1 MKNRCGRAAVTGI
14 TPLTTTGFGK
24 GFSMIDSQKRVR
36 GRKPEDVLPERN
48 QPREWAGIAEYNG
61 RRHVVSVSSPVPAGV
76 RSLSFTLNNGVDM
89 NAHVLGF
96 PRMGI
101 NRELKWALEKFWR
114 GEITEQELTATA
126 DELRQRH
133 WTIQAE
139 AGLDLV
145 PVGDFSLYDHVLD
158 TVAMLGAVPP
168 RFGWSGGEIGLDT
181 YFHMARGN
189 AKQGIPAMEMT
200 KWFDTNY
207 HYIVPEL
214 APDTTFAK
222 TGSRLL
228 KAVEAAKA
236 LGHSPKPVLVG
247 PITFLMLSKEAGGCD
262 RWAHLDALVEA
273 YCEIIAELD
282 GVCAWIQVDEPILCT
297 DLPEEARRA
306 FSTAYARIKQAAISS
321 RLLLATY
328 FGALGDNLDLSLSL
342 PVNGLHVDLVRAPGQ
357 LGELLDKLPPHL
369 TLSLGLVDGR
379 NIWKTELETALRK
392 VNSACQR
399 TKPAQ
404 VMIGSSC
411 SLLHCPMDVE
421 GETALDTDLKQWMA
435 FAVQKCAEIAALK
448 EGASNNGKSDLFN
461 ENKASLLARGAHP
474 DVTDAQVR
482 EKVRAVTP
490 DMYDRTSPFAGR
502 SEVQRARLSLPLF
515 PTTTIGS
522 YPQTPEIRRHRLQ
535 FKKGELSEPDYVKA
549 MQGHIGEVVA
559 RQEELGLDVLV
570 HGEPE
575 RNDMVEYF
583 GQQLKGFCFT
593 QNGWVQS
600 YGSRCVKPPVIY
612 GDVSRPEKMTVDWA
626 LYAQS
631 LTDKPMKGM
640 LTGPVTILCWSFVR
654 NDLPRDQVCR
664 QIALAMRDEVLD
676 LEAAGISVI
685 QIDEA
690 ALREGMPIRKS
701 DQEKYLRW
709 AVDCFRLTAAGV
721 RDETQIH
728 SHMCYSEFNAI
739 MGAIAEMDA
748 DVISIEASRSN
759 MELLDA
765 FNQYDY
771 PAEIGPGVYDIHSP
785 RVPDEDE
792 IYSLLQKALAVIPAH
807 RLWVNPDC
815 GLKTRA
821 WPETLAS
828 LDNMVK
834 AAKRLR
840 SEQS

>member
-1 MKNRCGRAAVTGI
+1 M
-14 TPLTTTGFGK
+14 
-24 GFSMIDSQKRVR
+24 
-36 GRKPEDVLPERN
+36 
-48 QPREWAGIAEYNG
+48 
-61 RRHVVSVSSPVPAGV
+61 H
-76 RSLSFTLNNGVDM
+76 
-89 NAHVLGF
+89 AHVLGF

-101 NRELKWALEKFWR
+101 DRELKWALEKYWR
-114 GEITEQELTATA
+114 GEIAEADLAATA
-126 DELRQRH
+126 DELKKRH
-133 WTIQAE
+133 WSVQAD

-168 RFGWSGGEIGLDT
+168 RFGWDGGELGLKT
-181 YFHMARGN
+181 YFHMARGDAEN
-189 AKQGIPAMEMT
+189 GIPAMEMT

-214 APDTTFAK
+214 APDTAFAK

-228 KAVEAAKA
+228 EAVESARSMG
-236 LGHSPKPVLVG
+236 LSPKPVLVG
-247 PITFLMLSKEAGGCD
+247 PLTFLLLAKEVDGCD
-262 RWAHLDALVEA
+262 RWAHLDGLVDA
-273 YCEIIAELD
+273 YCAIIRELD
-282 GVCAWIQVDEPILCT
+282 GLCAWIQLDEPILCT
-297 DLPEEARRA
+297 DLDDRAKAA
-306 FSTAYARIKQAAISS
+306 FSSAYARIREAAISS

-328 FGALGDNLDLSLSL
+328 FGGLGDNLDTALAL
-342 PVNGLHVDLVRAPGQ
+342 PVDGLHADLVRGPGQ
-357 LGELLDKLPPHL
+357 LAKLLDKLPPNM

-379 NIWKTELETALRK
+379 NIWKTNLDGVLRK
-392 VNSACQR
+392 VNAARQQV
-399 TKPAQ
+399 KPDRL
-404 VMIGSSC
+404 MIGSSC
-411 SLLHCPMDVE
+411 SLLHCPVDAT
-421 GETALDTDLKQWMA
+421 GETGLDPEIRQWMA

-448 EGASNNGKSDLFN
+448 QAGEGKGTPGLFA
-461 ENKASLLARGAHP
+461 ENKASLLARGAHR
-474 DVTDAQVR
+474 DVVDKAVR
-482 EKVRAVTP
+482 ERVLAITP
-490 DMYDRTSPFAGR
+490 EMYDRNSPLAARAG
-502 SEVQRARLSLPLF
+502 VQHQRLNLPLF

-522 YPQTPEIRRHRLQ
+522 YPQTPEIRRTRLR
-535 FKKGELSEPDYVKA
+535 FRKGELSETEYVAA
-549 MQGHIGEVVA
+549 MRAEIAEVVA

-612 GDVSRPEKMTVDWA
+612 GDVSRPAPMTVDWA
-626 LYAQS
+626 VYAQS

-654 NDLPRDQVCR
+654 NDIGRDEVCR

-676 LEAAGISVI
+676 LEAAGIKAI

-690 ALREGMPIRKS
+690 ALREGMPIRRAEQA
-701 DQEKYLRW
+701 DYLRW
-709 AVDCFRLTAAGV
+709 AVDCFRLTAGGV
-721 RDETQIH
+721 KDETQIH

-739 MGAIAEMDA
+739 LSAIARMDA
-748 DVISIEASRSN
+748 DVISIEASRSK

-765 FNQYDY
+765 FDADEY
-771 PAEIGPGVYDIHSP
+771 PADIGPGVYDIHSP

-792 IYSLLQKALAVIPAH
+792 IHSLLRKALAVVPAR

-834 AAKRLR
+834 ATRRLR
-840 SEQS
+840 QEQQ

>member
-1 MKNRCGRAAVTGI
+1 M
-14 TPLTTTGFGK
+14 
-24 GFSMIDSQKRVR
+24 
-36 GRKPEDVLPERN
+36 
-48 QPREWAGIAEYNG
+48 
-61 RRHVVSVSSPVPAGV
+61 H
-76 RSLSFTLNNGVDM
+76 
-89 NAHVLGF
+89 AHVLGF

-114 GEITEQELTATA
+114 GEIPEAELTATA
-126 DELRQRH
+126 DELRERH
-133 WTIQAE
+133 WAIQAE

-168 RFGWSGGEIGLDT
+168 RFGTGGGEAGLET
-181 YFHMARGN
+181 YFHMARGD
-189 AKQGIPAMEMT
+189 ADKGIPAMEMT

-214 APDTTFAK
+214 APDTAFAG

-228 KAVEAAKA
+228 EGVEAAKQ

-247 PITFLMLSKEAGGCD
+247 PLTFLLLAKETGGCD
-262 RWAHLDALVEA
+262 RWAHLDALVDA
-273 YCEIIAELD
+273 YCGIIAKLD
-282 GVCAWIQVDEPILCT
+282 GTCAWIQIDEPILCT
-297 DLPEEARRA
+297 DLPAEARRA
-306 FSTAYARIKQAAISS
+306 FDEAYGRIRKAAASS

-328 FGALGDNLDLSLSL
+328 FGALGDNIDLALSL
-342 PVNGLHVDLVRAPGQ
+342 PVDGLHVDLVRGPGQ
-357 LGELLDKLPPHL
+357 LGEVLDKLPPHL
-369 TLSLGLVDGR
+369 TLSLGVVDGR
-379 NIWKTELETALRK
+379 NVWKTELETGLRK
-392 VNSACQR
+392 VNAACQR

-404 VMIGSSC
+404 VMVASSC
-411 SLLHCPMDVE
+411 SLLHSPMDVE
-421 GETALDTDLKQWMA
+421 GEGALDPDLKQWMA

-448 EGASNNGKSDLFN
+448 QAASGQGRSELFE
-461 ENKASLLARGAHP
+461 ENKVSLLARGAHR
-474 DVTDAQVR
+474 DVTDAAVR
-482 EKVRAVTP
+482 ERVQAVTP
-490 DMYDRTSPFAGR
+490 DMYDRASPFAER
-502 SEVQRARLSLPLF
+502 SVVQRARLSLPLF

-522 YPQTPEIRRHRLQ
+522 YPQTPEIRKERLQ

-549 MQGHIGEVVA
+549 MQGHIAEVVA

-626 LYAQS
+626 EYAQS
-631 LTDKPMKGM
+631 LTNKPMKGM

-654 NDLPRDQVCR
+654 NDLPRAEVCR

-676 LEAAGISVI
+676 LEAADIAVI

-690 ALREGMPIRKS
+690 ALREGMPIRKA
-701 DQEKYLRW
+701 DQAAYLRW
-709 AVDCFRLTAAGV
+709 AVDCFRLTAGGV
-721 RDETQIH
+721 RNETQIH

-771 PAEIGPGVYDIHSP
+771 PADIGPGVYDIHSP

-792 IYSLLQKALAVIPAH
+792 IYALLQKALAVIPAT

-828 LDNMVK
+828 LGNMVW

-840 SEQS
+840 AEQA

>member
-1 MKNRCGRAAVTGI
+1 M
-14 TPLTTTGFGK
+14 
-24 GFSMIDSQKRVR
+24 
-36 GRKPEDVLPERN
+36 
-48 QPREWAGIAEYNG
+48 
-61 RRHVVSVSSPVPAGV
+61 H
-76 RSLSFTLNNGVDM
+76 
-89 NAHVLGF
+89 AHVLGF
-96 PRMGI
+96 PRMGA
-101 NRELKWALEKFWR
+101 NRELKWALEQFWR
-114 GEITEQELTATA
+114 GEIGETELAATA
-126 DELRQRH
+126 DGLRDRH
-133 WTIQAE
+133 WAIQAD

-168 RFGWSGGEIGLDT
+168 RFGWSGGEIDLTT
-181 YFHMARGN
+181 YFNMARGN
-189 AKQGIPAMEMT
+189 AEKGIPAMEMT

-222 TGSRLL
+222 TGSRLFD
-228 KAVEAAKA
+228 AVESARK

-247 PITFLMLSKEAGGCD
+247 PITFLMLAKETGGCN
-262 RWAHLDALVEA
+262 RWAHLDGLVEA
-273 YCEIIAELD
+273 YCRIIAELD
-282 GVCAWIQVDEPILCT
+282 GTCTWIQLDEPILCT
-297 DLPEEARRA
+297 DLSEEAKRA
-306 FSTAYARIKQAAISS
+306 FGAAYSRLRAAAVSS

-328 FGALGDNLDLSLSL
+328 FGTLGDNLDLALSL
-342 PVNGLHVDLVRAPGQ
+342 PVNGMHVDLVRGPGQ
-357 LGELLDKLPPHL
+357 LGEILDKLPSHL

-379 NIWKTELETALRK
+379 NVWKTELETALRK
-392 VNSACQR
+392 VNAACQR

-404 VMIGSSC
+404 IMIGSSC
-411 SLLHCPMDVE
+411 SLLHSPMDVE
-421 GETALDTDLKQWMA
+421 GETALDPELKQWMA
-435 FAVQKCAEIAALK
+435 FAVQKCAEIAVLK
-448 EGASNNGKSDLFN
+448 QASSTGDKPDLFTG
-461 ENKASLLARGAHP
+461 NKASLLARGAHR
-474 DVTDAQVR
+474 DVRDARVR
-482 EKVRAVTP
+482 ERAVAVTP
-490 DMYDRTSPFAGR
+490 DMYDRASPFAER
-502 SEVQRARLSLPLF
+502 AAVQRGRLDLPLF

-522 YPQTPEIRRHRLQ
+522 YPQTAEIRKQRLQ
-535 FKKGELSEPDYVKA
+535 FKKGEMSEADYVKA
-549 MQGHIGEVVA
+549 MQGHIAEVVA
-559 RQEELGLDVLV
+559 RQEALGLDVLV

-583 GQQLKGFCFT
+583 GQQLNGFCFT

-600 YGSRCVKPPVIY
+600 YGSRCVKPPIIY

-654 NDLPRDQVCR
+654 NDLSRDIVCR

-676 LEAAGISVI
+676 LESAGIKVI

-690 ALREGMPIRKS
+690 ALREGMPIRKA
-701 DQEKYLRW
+701 DQATYLRW

-765 FNQYDY
+765 FNQYYY

-785 RVPDEDE
+785 RVPDEEE
-792 IYSLLQKALAVIPAH
+792 IYSLLHKALAVIPAE

-821 WPETLAS
+821 WPETIAS
-828 LDNMVK
+828 LGNMVR
-834 AAKRLR
+834 AAERLR
-840 SEQS
+840 RERA

>member
-1 MKNRCGRAAVTGI
+1 M
-14 TPLTTTGFGK
+14 
-24 GFSMIDSQKRVR
+24 
-36 GRKPEDVLPERN
+36 
-48 QPREWAGIAEYNG
+48 
-61 RRHVVSVSSPVPAGV
+61 H
-76 RSLSFTLNNGVDM
+76 
-89 NAHVLGF
+89 AHVLGF

-101 NRELKWALEKFWR
+101 DRELKWALEKYWR
-114 GEITEQELTATA
+114 GEVAEAELTATA
-126 DELRQRH
+126 DLLKKRH

-158 TVAMLGAVPP
+158 TAAMLGAVPP
-168 RFGWSGGEIGLDT
+168 RFGQGGDGTDLTT
-181 YFHMARGN
+181 YFHMARGDAEN
-189 AKQGIPAMEMT
+189 GVPAMEMT

-222 TGSRLL
+222 TGSGLL
-228 KAVEAAKA
+228 RDVEAARS
-236 LGHSPKPVLVG
+236 LGLSAKPVLVG
-247 PITFLMLSKEAGGCD
+247 PITFLMLAKETGGCD
-262 RWAHLDALVEA
+262 RWALLPGLVDA
-273 YCEIIAELD
+273 YCDVLRELD
-282 GVCAWIQVDEPILCT
+282 GRCAWIQLDEPILCT
-297 DLPEEARRA
+297 DLPDEAKRA
-306 FSTAYARIKQAAISS
+306 LETAYARMRKAAPSS

-328 FGALGDNLDLSLSL
+328 FGGLGDNLDAALAL
-342 PVNGLHVDLVRAPGQ
+342 PVDGLHIDLVRAPAQ
-357 LGELLDKLPPHL
+357 LDKVLDKLPDNMA
-369 TLSLGLVDGR
+369 LSLGLVDGR
-379 NIWKTELETALRK
+379 NIWKTDLDCALRK
-392 VNSACQR
+392 VNAVRQKV
-399 TKPAQ
+399 KPAH

-411 SLLHCPMDVE
+411 SLLHCPMDASA
-421 GETALDTDLKQWMA
+421 ETALDPEISRWMA
-435 FAVQKCAEIAALK
+435 FAVQKCAEIAALVQAAGGDK
-448 EGASNNGKSDLFN
+448 PALFRK
-461 ENKASLLARGAHP
+461 NKDSLLARGAHR
-474 DVTDAQVR
+474 DVTDRVVR
-482 EKVRAVTP
+482 DRAKGITP
-490 DMYDRTSPFAGR
+490 AMFERGADFAER
-502 SEVQRARLSLPLF
+502 SAGQRERLDLPLF

-522 YPQTPEIRRHRLQ
+522 YPQTAEIRKDRLR
-535 FKKGELSEPDYVKA
+535 FRKGEISEPEYVEA
-549 MQGHIGEVVA
+549 MQGHIAEVVA

-612 GDVSRPEKMTVDWA
+612 GDVSRPAPMTVDWA
-626 LYAQS
+626 VYAQS

-654 NDLPRDQVCR
+654 NDIPRDEVCR
-664 QIALAMRDEVLD
+664 QIALAMRDEVRD
-676 LEAAGISVI
+676 LEAAGIAVI

-690 ALREGMPIRKS
+690 ALREGMPIRKAEQ
-701 DQEKYLRW
+701 DAYLRW
-709 AVDCFRLTAAGV
+709 AVDCFRLTSGGAKP
-721 RDETQIH
+721 DTQIH

-739 MGAIAEMDA
+739 MPAIAEMDA

-765 FNQYDY
+765 FNAYHY
-771 PAEIGPGVYDIHSP
+771 PADIGPGVYDIHSP
-785 RVPDEDE
+785 RVPGEDE

-828 LDNMVK
+828 LKNMVR
-834 AAKRLR
+834 AARRLR
-840 SEQS
+840 REHGD

>member
-1 MKNRCGRAAVTGI
+1 M
-14 TPLTTTGFGK
+14 
-24 GFSMIDSQKRVR
+24 
-36 GRKPEDVLPERN
+36 
-48 QPREWAGIAEYNG
+48 
-61 RRHVVSVSSPVPAGV
+61 H
-76 RSLSFTLNNGVDM
+76 
-89 NAHVLGF
+89 AHVLGF
-96 PRMGI
+96 PRMGA

-114 GEITEQELTATA
+114 GEIAEGELGATA
-126 DELRQRH
+126 EALRERH
-133 WTIQAE
+133 WAIQAE

-168 RFGWSGGEIGLDT
+168 RFGWAGGGVGLST

-189 AKQGIPAMEMT
+189 AEKGIPAMEMT

-222 TGSRLL
+222 TGSALADAV
-228 KAVEAAKA
+228 KAARKQ
-236 LGHSPKPVLVG
+236 GHSPKPILLG
-247 PITFLMLSKEAGGCD
+247 PLTFLMLAKETEGCD
-262 RWAHLDALVEA
+262 RWAHLKALIDV

-282 GVCAWIQVDEPILCT
+282 GTCAWIQLDEPILCT
-297 DLPEEARRA
+297 DLPAEAKQA
-306 FSTAYARIKQAAISS
+306 LGQAYARIKAAAASS

-328 FGALGDNLDLSLSL
+328 FGPLGDNLDLALAL
-342 PVNGLHVDLVRAPGQ
+342 PVDGLHVDLVRGPDQ
-357 LGELLDKLPPHL
+357 LGDILNRLPSHM

-379 NIWKTELETALRK
+379 NVWKTDLESALRT
-392 VNSACQR
+392 VSSACQR
-399 TKPAQ
+399 TKPAR

-411 SLLHCPMDVE
+411 SLLHSPMDVA
-421 GETALDTDLKQWMA
+421 GETALAPELGEWMA
-435 FAVQKCAEIAALK
+435 FAVQKCEEIAALK
-448 EGASNNGKSDLFN
+448 QAATGGGKPDLLQ
-461 ENKASLLARGAHP
+461 ENKTALLAREAHP
-474 DVTDAQVR
+474 GVVNAPIR
-482 EKVRAVTP
+482 ERAAALTP
-490 DMYDRTSPFAGR
+490 EMFDRAAPFAER
-502 SEVQRARLSLPLF
+502 SLVQRERLDLPLF

-522 YPQTPEIRRHRLQ
+522 YPQTAEIRKQRLQ
-535 FKKGELSEPDYVKA
+535 FKKGEMTEAYYVEA
-549 MQGHIGEVVA
+549 MREHIGEVVA

-583 GQQLKGFCFT
+583 GQQLNGFCFT

-600 YGSRCVKPPVIY
+600 YGSRCVKPPIIY

-654 NDLPRDQVCR
+654 NDMGRDEVCR

-676 LEAAGISVI
+676 LEAAGIGVI

-690 ALREGMPIRKS
+690 ALREGMPIRKA
-701 DQEKYLRW
+701 DQAAYLRW

-721 RDETQIH
+721 RNETQIH

-739 MGAIAEMDA
+739 MAAIAEMDA

-785 RVPDEDE
+785 RVPDEEE
-792 IYSLLQKALAVIPAH
+792 ICSLLKKALAVIPAE

-828 LDNMVK
+828 LANMVR
-834 AAKRLR
+834 AARRLR
-840 SEQS
+840 REYA

>member
-1 MKNRCGRAAVTGI
+1 M
-14 TPLTTTGFGK
+14 
-24 GFSMIDSQKRVR
+24 
-36 GRKPEDVLPERN
+36 
-48 QPREWAGIAEYNG
+48 
-61 RRHVVSVSSPVPAGV
+61 H
-76 RSLSFTLNNGVDM
+76 
-89 NAHVLGF
+89 AHVLGF
-96 PRMGI
+96 PRMGA
-101 NRELKWALEKFWR
+101 NRELKWALEQFWR
-114 GEITEQELTATA
+114 GEIGETELAATA
-126 DELRQRH
+126 DGLRDRH
-133 WTIQAE
+133 WAIQAD

-168 RFGWSGGEIGLDT
+168 RFGWSGGEIDLTT
-181 YFHMARGN
+181 YFNMARGN
-189 AKQGIPAMEMT
+189 AEKGIPAMEMT

-222 TGSRLL
+222 TGSRLSES
-228 KAVEAAKA
+228 VEAARK
-236 LGHSPKPVLVG
+236 LGHAPKPVLVG
-247 PITFLMLSKEAGGCD
+247 PITFLMLAKEIGGCD
-262 RWAHLDALVEA
+262 RWAHLDALVDA

-282 GVCAWIQVDEPILCT
+282 GSCAWIQVDEPILCT
-297 DLPEEARRA
+297 DLPDETKRA
-306 FSTAYARIKQAAISS
+306 FGAAYSRIKAATVSS

-328 FGALGDNLDLSLSL
+328 FGTLGDNLDLALSL
-342 PVNGLHVDLVRAPGQ
+342 PVDGLHVDLVRAPGQ
-357 LGELLDKLPPHL
+357 LTEILDKLPPHL

-379 NIWKTELETALRK
+379 NVWKTELETALRK
-392 VNSACQR
+392 VNAACQR
-399 TKPAQ
+399 VKPSRI
-404 VMIGSSC
+404 MIGSSC
-411 SLLHCPMDVE
+411 SLLHSPMDVA
-421 GETALDTDLKQWMA
+421 GETALDPELKQWMA
-435 FAVQKCAEIAALK
+435 FAVQKCAEITALK
-448 EGASNNGKSDLFN
+448 QAATGSGKPELFH
-461 ENKASLLARGAHP
+461 ENKASLLARGAHR

-482 EKVRAVTP
+482 ERAAAVTP
-490 DMYDRTSPFAGR
+490 DMYERVSPFADR
-502 SEVQRARLSLPLF
+502 SAVQRGRLDLPLF

-522 YPQTPEIRRHRLQ
+522 YPQTAEIRKQRLQ
-535 FKKGELSEPDYVKA
+535 FKKGEMSEADYVKA
-549 MQGHIGEVVA
+549 MQGHIAEVVA

-583 GQQLKGFCFT
+583 GQQLNGFCFT

-600 YGSRCVKPPVIY
+600 YGSRCVKPPIIY

-654 NDLPRDQVCR
+654 NDLSRDKVCR

-676 LEAAGISVI
+676 LEAADIKVI

-690 ALREGMPIRKS
+690 ALREGMPIRKA
-701 DQEKYLRW
+701 DQAAYLRW
-709 AVDCFRLTAAGV
+709 AVDCFRLTAGGV
-721 RDETQIH
+721 LDETQIH

-785 RVPDEDE
+785 RVPDEEE
-792 IYSLLQKALAVIPAH
+792 IYSLLQKALAVIPAE

-821 WPETLAS
+821 WPETLSS
-828 LDNMVK
+828 LGNMVR
-834 AAKRLR
+834 AAERLR
-840 SEQS
+840 REHS